1 MKPLFCLSVWG
12 LVCILGEPER
22 STSVALI
29 DGYVSSGVTLTSRVV
44 RDPLRWRSCWR
55 SCSQLAK
62 RVPPRREVSLDAW
75 GVNPDPDR
83 ATLAKSVPP
92 RSDASLEALSELAA
106 EVRAEGGSDGRWP
119 RGSGPGEK
127 VCPAASSA
135 PSRSCSDSSASRAAA
150 GQG

>member
-1 MKPLFCLSVWG
+1 MYPSRG
-12 LVCILGEPER
+12 TP
-22 STSVALI
+22 
-29 DGYVSSGVTLTSRVV
+29 RVV
-44 RDPLRWRSCWR
+44 REPLRWRSG

-75 GVNPDPDR
+75 GVEEPVR

-92 RSDASLEALSELAA
+92 RSEASLEALSELAA

-135 PSRSCSDSSASRAAA
+135 SSRSCSRS
-150 GQG
+150 GGGGWG